1 MTYPT
6 FWPGTKIVK
15 SMDNDFSAHERGA
28 TTINWAKEPDFR
40 TSVKQREQ
48 QAKAKAAG
56 WGNGD
61 LGAMSDRPRVVDLA
75 PRIHSNICK
84 PRGR

>member
-1 MTYPT
+1 MTHSIH
-6 FWPGTKIVK
+6 WPGTQIVR
-15 SMDNDFSAHERGA
+15 STCNSFTAHIRRV
-28 TTINWAKEPDFR
+28 TTIDWANDPAFKTTE
-40 TSVKQREQ
+40 KQRKQ

-61 LGAMSDRPRVVDLA
+61 MGAMSDRPRVVDLA

-84 PRGR
+84 PRGK

>member
-1 MTYPT
+1 MTHSIH
-6 FWPGTKIVK
+6 WPRTQIVR
-15 SMDNDFSAHERGA
+15 STGNAFTAYQRGE
-28 TTINWAKEPDFR
+28 TQIDWAREPDFR

-61 LGAMSDRPRVVDLA
+61 MGAMSDRPRVVDLA